1 MYQYEN
7 YKNEKG
13 LQRKLEVLYTKRTLL
28 SLANRHLIAY
38 YLIKKAFT
46 FTIYAGI

>member
-28 SLANRHLIAY
+28 SMILRQSFKLKEDLN
-38 YLIKKAFT
+38 T
-46 FTIYAGI
+46 TEEST